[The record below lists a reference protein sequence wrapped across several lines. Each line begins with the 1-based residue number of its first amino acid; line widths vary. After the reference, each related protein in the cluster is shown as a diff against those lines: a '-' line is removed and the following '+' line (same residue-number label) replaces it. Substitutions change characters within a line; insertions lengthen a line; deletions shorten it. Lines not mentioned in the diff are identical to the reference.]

1 MPTIGEIS
9 AAPPPATASALG
21 GLDSQAFLKLLVAQL
36 RYQNP
41 MSPSDPSDMLQQTAQ
56 FTQIETLQQVAT
68 AQQQLLGLSQV
79 TIATD
84 LVGATVVADT
94 PSGEVRGTVD
104 GIRFTTQGPVLLI
117 GDDEIPMS
125 NTLEIHRPAPSS

>member
-1 MPTIGEIS
+1 MPTIGGVT

-21 GLDSQAFLKLLVAQL
+21 GLDSEAFLKLLVAQM

-41 MSPSDPSDMLQQTAQ
+41 MEPSDPTAMLQQTAQ
-56 FTQIETLQQVAT
+56 FTQIETLQQVAA

-84 LVGATVVADT
+84 LVGSEVVAT
-94 PSGEVRGTVD
+94 TSSGEVRGTVD
-104 GIRFTTQGPVLLI
+104 GIRFTTDGPLLLI
-117 GDDEIPMS
+117 GEEEVPLHA
-125 NTLEIHRPAPSS
+125 TLEIHRTTS